1 MSARGVVQGDE
12 SFERSGWG
20 MRGSGA
26 IIALYVLSMVAA
38 IVAVDVLFLR
48 HHFFGRLLVN
58 VGIVLVAAALY
69 LTFVKHR

>member
-1 MSARGVVQGDE
+1 
-12 SFERSGWG
+12 

-48 HHFFGRLLVN
+48 HRFLGRLLVN
-58 VGIVLVAAALY
+58 VGIVLVAAAMY